1 MLAKRACLLLFL
13 ALVAFY
19 FYGLGHLPLL
29 GADEPRYA
37 QVAREMLLRRDL
49 ITPTLGGHV
58 WFEKPALLYWMMI
71 ASYRLF
77 GISEWSARVGPTLS
91 GLFTVV
97 SIYWLAKRA
106 ENASRDNELVGLAA
120 LSALVT
126 LSTAGIMVFSRAAS
140 FDIVVTMT
148 VTWSLSFFFVYE
160 LDPQSASR
168 NLHLAGFYACIGLS
182 LLAKGLIG
190 VVLPCGVV
198 FTYYLLR
205 REWGSRFFR
214 TLAWGLPLA
223 AGVSAI
229 WYGPVI
235 VRNGSAF
242 LNAFFIQHHFARY
255 LSDRYH
261 HAQPVYFYAL
271 VLVTLTLPWSGIF
284 FEALAQAKKWNWHS
298 EEVTSKLS
306 VFLFSWLLFPFLF
319 FSFSKSKLPGYI
331 VPILPAAAVLTA
343 ARLIKLATGSVRE
356 RWLRRATG
364 GLLLVLAVVGLVY
377 GRRGELVTF
386 KCMAIMITPLAAAGV
401 VAMFR
406 GISKELF
413 VRVTVCAALFSAAIT
428 LNCGL
433 HGIAQRESARD
444 LISLADAAGYSNAP
458 VYGLHKVDR
467 SAEFYAAGRVAYGA
481 DGEPTRFE
489 GVSQVQELLSQT
501 RGPVLLIVPLEHADQ
516 LRGLRSA
523 KVEVI
528 GDNGEIALIAIKPEN
543 VLP

>member
-49 ITPTLGGHV
+49 ITPSLGGHV

-106 ENASRDNELVGLAA
+106 ENASRDNERVGLAA

-331 VPILPAAAVLTA
+331 VPIL
-343 ARLIKLATGSVRE
+343 
-356 RWLRRATG
+356 
-364 GLLLVLAVVGLVY
+364 
-377 GRRGELVTF
+377 
-386 KCMAIMITPLAAAGV
+386 LAAAGV